1 MHFYFECFNTVQIA
15 HACLPRLFQ
24 CGRVYLDF
32 TYNDTYICYMYS
44 PHLISII
51 KCHHRYSQLQCPN
64 HHFAISAAVR
74 FGRNFVAN
82 GFNSFFFSSLF
93 VVAMQWI
100 KCNLHSAIPMDKV
113 VKLVD
118 QLTSFQCVIEELEWC
133 CLCCYTDGLQC
144 LSSNVLNFPLPL

>member
-51 KCHHRYSQLQCPN
+51 KCHHRYSQLQCPLTTTL
-64 HHFAISAAVR
+64 R
-74 FGRNFVAN
+74 FQQQFVLDETPLPMDLIR
-82 GFNSFFFSSLF
+82 FSSHP
-93 VVAMQWI
+93 
-100 KCNLHSAIPMDKV
+100 CS
-113 VKLVD
+113 LV
-118 QLTSFQCVIEELEWC
+118 
-133 CLCCYTDGLQC
+133 
-144 LSSNVLNFPLPL
+144 